1 MCMSERL
8 IVIIDM
14 DLSFRGVFQCLLIA
28 MVQFISCLL
37 VRFRVLFFF
46 VGCRF
51 VSTLWRLVSN
61 DWVGG
66 PSVAISFAV
75 MSLAAFVVT
84 LFRIFVVMTLAAIR
98 FCPS

>member
-1 MCMSERL
+1 MSERL

-28 MVQFISCLL
+28 MVQFFSSLL
-37 VRFRVLFFF
+37 VSLRVLLVF
-46 VGCRF
+46 VGSRF

-75 MSLAAFVVT
+75 MSSTRLCRDLLSFFSLVI
-84 LFRIFVVMTLAAIR
+84 LHGLIFGWLK
-98 FCPS
+98 